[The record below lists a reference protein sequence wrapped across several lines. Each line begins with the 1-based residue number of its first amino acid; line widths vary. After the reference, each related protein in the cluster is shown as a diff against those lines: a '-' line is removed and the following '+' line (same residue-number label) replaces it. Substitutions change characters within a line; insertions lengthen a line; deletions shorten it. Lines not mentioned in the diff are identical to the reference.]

1 MNHPSG
7 GSTAPSPARAA
18 PPPALAGRYEV
29 SHSVTIKAFDAAIF
43 GALRDLSHWPEL
55 KGVTAYAERISGTD
69 RDHVLRLSAVVDGT
83 LHASTCR
90 RVFDPSGRRLLF
102 QRTDLQPPLLA
113 LTGHWQISRND
124 GVATVELQH
133 QLTVTAMAPSVLAS
147 VLDTIVE
154 NSRQELEALR
164 LVCER
169 TSGTQ
174 A

>member
-1 MNHPSG
+1 MNHLSG
-7 GSTAPSPARAA
+7 GSAA
-18 PPPALAGRYEV
+18 PPPLAAAAPASAGRYEV
-29 SHSVTIKAFDAAIF
+29 RHSVTINASDAGIF

-55 KGVTAYAERISGTD
+55 TGVTAYAERISGTD
-69 RDHVLRLSAVVDGT
+69 RDHVLRISAVVDGT

-90 RVFDPSGRRLLF
+90 RVFDPVGRRLLF

-113 LTGHWQISRND
+113 LTGHWQLSRND
-124 GVATVELQH
+124 GSATVELQH
-133 QLTVTAMAPSVLAS
+133 QLTVTAMASSVLAS
-147 VLDTIVE
+147 VLDAVAE

-169 TSGTQ
+169 GSGTW